1 MLNLLGIPE
10 STKVWRGCVTIFIE
24 NPGLAI
30 AVIIALGAGAQWIAW
45 RINLPAIL
53 PLLLTGFM
61 LGPVFGLFQPTVL
74 FGEDL
79 LFPLV
84 SLAVSLILFEGGMT
98 LQIKELRE
106 IGSTVWRLV
115 SVGGLVA
122 WALIAAAGVF
132 IMGLEIELAV
142 LLGALLMVTGP
153 TVIGPLLRIVRPV
166 PHVGNVLKWEG
177 IVIDPIGAMI
187 AALVYTY
194 IIHSRGGGALSQTII
209 TFGLFIVVGSIVG
222 AVAGYLL
229 AYLLRNRSIPDFLV
243 NLAALAFVL
252 VAFSVSNLL
261 VAESGLLATTIMGI
275 IIANTSVPNF
285 RAILS
290 FKEDLTVFVISVL
303 FIMLAANIELETLL
317 SVISWKSLLLL
328 AAIMLVIRPVTIF
341 LSAAGSKFSFNE
353 KLYLSW
359 IGPRGIV
366 AASVSSLFAARLSS
380 AGIAGADT
388 LVPLVFLVIVG
399 TVLLNSLTAL
409 PFAKRLGVAEPDPQG
424 FLILGAHPFARA
436 IGTYLQNEGFDV
448 LLSDTN
454 WSNISAARSEGLRTY
469 FGSLLADQADDD
481 VRLSGLGNL
490 LALTSN
496 EEANALT
503 ALKYS
508 RFFGTANVYQLIPHH
523 QTGARGSLGEQV
535 GGRKLFNGQANFHD
549 LRTLYDRGAQ
559 IKETQMTEEFNLED
573 YYAAHK
579 NSFIPL
585 FAKANGDLIVL
596 TQEKGIPEKMD
607 KLVSLRV
614 PSGENLLTRRAV
626 QIP

>member
-1 MLNLLGIPE
+1 MLSLLGIHKTPR
-10 STKVWRGCVTIFIE
+10 KVRKARMFIFTE

-30 AVIIALGAGAQWIAW
+30 AIIIALGAGAQWFAW

-61 LGPVFGLFQPTVL
+61 LGPVFGLVQPTAL
-74 FGEDL
+74 FGENL
-79 LFPLV
+79 LFPFV

-106 IGSTVWRLV
+106 IGTTVWRLV

-132 IMGLEIELAV
+132 IIGLDTELAV

-166 PHVGNVLKWEG
+166 QHVGNVLKWEG

-194 IIHSRGGGALSQTII
+194 IIHSRSGGALSQTLI
-209 TFGLFIVVGSIVG
+209 TFGLFIVVGTVVG
-222 AVAGYLL
+222 AIAGYLL
-229 AYLLRNRSIPDFLV
+229 GYLLRNRSIPDFLV

-252 VAFSVSNLL
+252 VAFSISNLL

-285 RAILS
+285 RTILS

-303 FIMLAANIELETLL
+303 FIILAANIELTTLR
-317 SVISWKSLLLL
+317 SVMSWQSLALLLV
-328 AAIMLVIRPVTIF
+328 IMIVIRPITIF
-341 LSAAGSKFSFNE
+341 LSAAGSKFSFKE
-353 KLYLSW
+353 KVYLSW
-359 IGPRGIV
+359 IAPRGIV
-366 AASVSSLFAARLSS
+366 AASVSSLFASRLSS
-380 AGIAGADT
+380 AGIAGADK

-409 PFAKRLGVAEPDPQG
+409 PFARRLGVAEPDPQG

-436 IGTYLQNEGFDV
+436 IGTYLQNEGYQV
-448 LLSDTN
+448 LVSDTN
-454 WSNISAARSEGLRTY
+454 WANVSAARSDGLKTY
-469 FGSLLADQADDD
+469 YGSLLADQADDD
-481 VRLSGLGNL
+481 VRLGGLGNL

-508 RFFGTANVYQLIPHH
+508 RYFGTANVYQLIPHH

-549 LRTLYDRGAQ
+549 LRLLFDRGAEV
-559 IKETQMTEEFNLED
+559 IETLITEEFSFDD
-573 YYAAHK
+573 YYSTHEG
-579 NSFIPL
+579 SFIPL
-585 FAKANGDLIVL
+585 FAKVNGDLVVL
-596 TQEKGIPEKMD
+596 TQEKGLPEKMR
-607 KLVSLRV
+607 KIVSLRI
-614 PSGENLLTRRAV
+614 PNNENHTPPQLD
-626 QIP
+626 